1 MKKLRSVHTLLM
13 LIMIFLAFESQAQQ
27 ANDTEIQQAILQA
40 LPDNLTPETATADDL
55 ALSAIEVAFSMEGDR
70 YANLTQVMVSLGEL
84 ERAGTFKNA
93 PRFGSKT
100 PTGRLYTRVLNLA
113 SSALDV
119 TYETYHGVTVQHIIA
134 LTAAMWDGMNFLNG
148 AKSNAITRN

>member
-1 MKKLRSVHTLLM
+1 MLRDIAKLIIAAAFSLLSFQSM
-13 LIMIFLAFESQAQQ
+13 AQV
-27 ANDTEIQQAILQA
+27 ANDAAIQQAILQA
-40 LPDNLTPETATADDL
+40 LPEGMSPESASADEIAL
-55 ALSAIEVAFSMEGDR
+55 AAIEVSFAMEGDR
-70 YANLTQVMVSLGEL
+70 YTNLTQVMVSLGEL
-84 ERAGTFKNA
+84 EQAGMFKSA

-134 LTAAMWDGMNFLNG
+134 LTAAMWDGINFLND
-148 AKSNAITRN
+148 AQSDAITRK

>member
-1 MKKLRSVHTLLM
+1 MTRVLPFLLM
-13 LIMIFLAFESQAQQ
+13 LFCSYSAAAQV
-27 ANDTEIQQAILQA
+27 ANDVATQQAILQA
-40 LPDNLTPETATADDL
+40 LPEGVTTESATADEI
-55 ALSAIEVAFSMEGDR
+55 ALVAIEVTFSMEGDR

-84 ERAGTFKNA
+84 ERAGVFINA

-100 PTGRLYTRVLNLA
+100 PTGRLYAQVLSMA

-134 LTAAMWDGMNFLNG
+134 LTAAMWDGINFLNE
-148 AKSNAITRN
+148 AQSNAITRK

>member
-1 MKKLRSVHTLLM
+1 MTRVLPFLLM
-13 LIMIFLAFESQAQQ
+13 LCCSYSAAAQV
-27 ANDTEIQQAILQA
+27 ANDVATQQAILQA
-40 LPDNLTPETATADDL
+40 LPEGLTTESATADEI
-55 ALSAIEVAFSMEGDR
+55 ALVAIEVTFSMEGDR

-84 ERAGTFKNA
+84 ERAGVFINA

-100 PTGRLYTRVLNLA
+100 PTGRLYAQVLSMA

-134 LTAAMWDGMNFLNG
+134 LTAAMWDGINFLNE
-148 AKSNAITRN
+148 AQSNAITRK

>member
-1 MKKLRSVHTLLM
+1 MLCDIAKLIIAAAFSLLSFQSM
-13 LIMIFLAFESQAQQ
+13 AQV
-27 ANDTEIQQAILQA
+27 ANDAAIQQAILQA
-40 LPDNLTPETATADDL
+40 LPEGMSPESASADEIAL
-55 ALSAIEVAFSMEGDR
+55 AAIEVSFAMEGDR
-70 YANLTQVMVSLGEL
+70 YTNLTQVMVSLGEL
-84 ERAGTFKNA
+84 EEAGTFKSA

-134 LTAAMWDGMNFLNG
+134 LTAAMWDGINFLND
-148 AKSNAITRN
+148 AQSDAITRK